1 MDVFGVKDIILS
13 SILSC
18 MHGNM
23 LISGQEM
30 YFWLYWDSKYRLI
43 LNHSLMPQI
52 VLKYPFYVRHC
63 DAERNEERVKWSLPP
78 VIPQHGKTVCWESQQ
93 KYLKGILKH
102 LLFSSTLTFS
112 ILFNEHTLSVNCCP
126 ALWWAFSNTAGMME
140 VPASKEFLIWWRDT
154 QMSKE
159 VNKLR
164 EML

>member
-23 LISGQEM
+23 LISGLEM
-30 YFWLYWDSKYRLI
+30 YFWLYWYSKYRLI
-43 LNHSLMPQI
+43 LSHSLMPQI
-52 VLKYPFYVRHC
+52 ALKYPFYVRHC
-63 DAERNEERVKWSLPP
+63 DAERNEEKVKWSLPP
-78 VIPQHGKTVCWESQQ
+78 VISRHGKTVCWESQQ

-102 LLFSSTLTFS
+102 LLFSNTLTFS
-112 ILFNEHTLSVNCCP
+112 ILFNEHTLSTNCV
-126 ALWWAFSNTAGMME
+126 SSTVVGIQHTAGMME
-140 VPASKEFLIWWRDT
+140 IPASKEFLIWWGDT
-154 QMSKE
+154 QMNKE